1 MITIKNLR
9 SSKPKH
15 PWDFKVDRSTP
26 VGNPYNMKNESERDN
41 VCEQYEDWFYY
52 AGHDKKFFKY
62 LKALLGTYKKYGK
75 LNLFCWCAPKRCHAE
90 TIKEALE
97 DDLNFFKDRKLMD

>member
-26 VGNPYNMKNESERDN
+26 VGNPYNMKLETDRDI
-41 VCEQYEDWFYY
+41 VCNKYKDWFYN
-52 AGHDKKFFKY
+52 AAHNKLFFTY
-62 LKALLGTYKKYGK
+62 LGILSETYKQHGK

-90 TIKEALE
+90 IIKEALE